1 MLSASEGKLD
11 NSDRHVRKQT
21 FTTEF
26 IMFKHSH
33 LQHSGITA
41 WSPSKA
47 TQPEALPPTN
57 HQSFPQPRSGS
68 GHCGSLPCRGG
79 IWPSGKESLNSHPP
93 ALHLAYFQIKQ
104 VLAFC
109 QVATYRGKEAAF
121 PKRLQNLSVSSI
133 ISSPLMP
140 TQDCEVRSPLLCAI
154 NA

>member
-1 MLSASEGKLD
+1 MQGSIWPHLNTEIWCLIFRSVLYPEILLKLKKMLSASEGKLG
-11 NSDRHVRKQT
+11 NSDRHGRKQT
-21 FTTEF
+21 FTTT
-26 IMFKHSH
+26 FKHSH

-68 GHCGSLPCRGG
+68 GHCGSLPCRAG

-121 PKRLQNLSVSSI
+121 PKR
-133 ISSPLMP
+133 
-140 TQDCEVRSPLLCAI
+140 
-154 NA
+154 